1 MQAIK
6 VNVGKVDKFARIGIG
21 ALLILLA
28 IFGVIGWWGL
38 IGIIPLVTGIINFCP
53 AYTLI
58 GLDTRTADEKAATGS
73 DKSE

>member
-1 MQAIK
+1 MKASK
-6 VNVGKVDKFARIGIG
+6 VNVGKVDKYARIGIG

-53 AYTLI
+53 VYTLI
-58 GLDTRTADEKAATGS
+58 GLDTRTADEKAAAGS
-73 DKSE
+73 EKSE